1 MLSGFELY
9 SCWVPL
15 SPRGFK
21 TEKASLSALR
31 SFTQNYFCSFIAS
44 IRTQILKSIYRNEIK
59 KIMNK
64 EGRKVLMFNNGQ
76 QGINQSI
83 MGLPWP
89 PWSLWKLSMEKK
101 KPLKPS
107 NISFLI
113 SIQDHFPVTMFTD

>member
-44 IRTQILKSIYRNEIK
+44 IRTQILADQSTERNK
-59 KIMNK
+59 KNHEQGRK
-64 EGRKVLMFNNGQ
+64 EGSHV
-76 QGINQSI
+76 
-83 MGLPWP
+83 
-89 PWSLWKLSMEKK
+89 
-101 KPLKPS
+101 
-107 NISFLI
+107 
-113 SIQDHFPVTMFTD
+113 